1 MSALP
6 TNAEE
11 LALRLADPMWR
22 LANLYYI
29 TVKREGE
36 EGEGKRVLFQ
46 MNRHQRR
53 FVERLWH
60 RNIII
65 KARQLGFTTLICI
78 LWLDHALFNKDQ
90 RCGIVA
96 QDDGAAKVIFR
107 DKVKYAYDN
116 LPETLRQAMPLAKD
130 AADELLFEHNNSS
143 IRVATSMR
151 SGTLDRLHVS
161 EFGKICAKFP
171 DKANEVITGSIPA
184 AEAGIV
190 VIESTTE
197 GQEGAL
203 FDYTQL
209 ALKKQLQRLKLTRK
223 DFRLHFFPWY
233 EADEYRMDSG
243 TVQVSDEDHDY
254 FDKLERIT
262 GFKID
267 ADQRAWYVATRDTD
281 FVGREE
287 KMWQEY
293 PATIDEAFQQSNEG
307 AYYLKDM
314 AKLRRRGG
322 ILQVPL
328 LDVPVYTFW
337 DIGRG
342 DGTAFWLMQ
351 RSRAGDR
358 FIGYHENHL
367 EDLRYYANWLFEWG
381 KAHELPFARHFLPH
395 DAAHRKLSDY
405 NKTTEEMLN
414 ELGVKPTTIV
424 PPITDLQTG
433 IQATRRAL
441 RDIVFDELT
450 TKEGVQKIDGY
461 SRTWNK
467 AHGKWV
473 DTPNK
478 LNGCSEGADALRQYA
493 QARQAGLIPE
503 AITYDPLPPAE
514 QPERDEESDED
525 VVDWRL

>member
-1 MSALP
+1 MSAPP

-11 LALRLADPMWR
+11 LALNLADPMWR
-22 LANLYYI
+22 LESLYYI
-29 TVKREGE
+29 TTKREGE
-36 EGEGKRVLFQ
+36 TGEGKRLLFK
-46 MNRHQRR
+46 MNPAQRR
-53 FVERLWH
+53 FVEKLWH

-65 KARQLGFTTLICI
+65 KCRQRGFTTLICI

-96 QDDGAAKVIFR
+96 QDDGAAKAIFR

-116 LPETLRQAMPLAKD
+116 LPESLRNAMPLSKD
-130 AADELLFEHNNSS
+130 AADELLFAHNNSS
-143 IRVATSMR
+143 VRVATSMR

-161 EFGKICAKFP
+161 EFGKICAKYP

-184 AEAGIV
+184 AEAGVV

-203 FDYTQL
+203 YDYTQL
-209 ALKKQLQRLKLTRK
+209 ALKKQQQRHKLTRK
-223 DFRLHFFPWY
+223 DYRLQFFPWWD
-233 EADEYRMDSG
+233 ADEYRMDPVG
-243 TVQVSDEDHDY
+243 VHISDPDHDY
-254 FDKLERIT
+254 FNAIERT
-262 GFKID
+262 EGCSID
-267 ADQRAWYVATRDTD
+267 AGQRAWYVATRDTD

-293 PATIDEAFQQSNEG
+293 PSTIDEAFQSSNDG

-322 ILQVPL
+322 ILDLPL

-337 DIGRG
+337 DIGNT
-342 DGTAFWLMQ
+342 DGCGIWLMQ

-358 FIGYHENHL
+358 FIGYHEEHG
-367 EDLRYYANWLFEWG
+367 EDLRHYAHWLAEWG
-381 KAHELPFARHFLPH
+381 KDNELRFAKHFLPH

-414 ELGVKPTTIV
+414 GLGVNNTVIV

-433 IQATRRAL
+433 IQATRRAM
-441 RDIVFDELT
+441 RDIVFDET
-450 TKEGVQKIDGY
+450 RCKAGIARIDGY

-467 AHGKWV
+467 TLGKWI

-478 LNGCSEGADALRQYA
+478 TNGCSEGADALRQYA
-493 QARQAGLIPE
+493 QAREAGLIPD
-503 AITYDPLPPAE
+503 ATTYDPLPPRPDLDREERAE
-514 QPERDEESDED
+514 PP
-525 VVDWRL
+525 DWRL

>member
-1 MSALP
+1 MSAFP
-6 TNAEE
+6 TTAEE
-11 LALRLADPMWR
+11 LALHLADPMWR
-22 LANLYYI
+22 LENLYYI
-29 TVKREGE
+29 TSKRDAADD
-36 EGEGKRVLFQ
+36 GEGKRVLFR

-60 RNIII
+60 RNIIL
-65 KARQLGFTTLICI
+65 KSRQLGFTTLVCI

-116 LPETLRQAMPLAKD
+116 LPESLRAAMPLAKD
-130 AADELLFEHNNSS
+130 AADELLFAHNNSS

-161 EFGKICAKFP
+161 EFGRICAKYP
-171 DKANEVITGSIPA
+171 EKAAEVVTGSIPA
-184 AEAGIV
+184 AEAGVI
-190 VIESTTE
+190 VIEATAE
-197 GQEGAL
+197 GQEGA
-203 FDYTQL
+203 FYDYTQL
-209 ALKKQLQRLKLTRK
+209 AQKKAQQRHKLTRK
-223 DFRLHFFPWY
+223 DFRLHFFPWWQ
-233 EADEYRMDSG
+233 ADEYRMDASG
-243 TVQVSDEDHDY
+243 VAVSYEDHDY
-254 FDKLERIT
+254 FDKIERT
-262 GFKID
+262 EGCRID
-267 ADQRAWYVATRDTD
+267 AEQRAWYVATRDND

-293 PATIDEAFQQSNEG
+293 PSTADEAFQQSGDG

-322 ILQVPL
+322 ILAVPL

-337 DIGRG
+337 DIGNT
-342 DGTAFWLMQ
+342 DGCAIWLLQ

-358 FIGYHENHL
+358 FVGYHEEHG
-367 EDLRYYANWLFEWG
+367 EDLRHYAHWLAEWG
-381 KAHELPFARHFLPH
+381 RTEELRFAKHFLPH
-395 DAAHRKLSDY
+395 DAQHRKLSDY

-414 ELGVKPTTIV
+414 ELGVNNTVIV

-441 RDIVFDELT
+441 RDVVFDET
-450 TKEGVQKIDGY
+450 RCKQGIARIDGY

-467 AHGKWV
+467 GLGKWI
-473 DTPNK
+473 DSPNK
-478 LNGCSEGADALRQYA
+478 TNGCSEGADALRQYA
-493 QARQAGLIPE
+493 QAREAGMIPD
-503 AITYDPLPPAE
+503 AATYDPLP
-514 QPERDEESDED
+514 RSFDDEANRPPPPP
-525 VVDWRL
+525 DWRL

>member
-29 TVKREGE
+29 TVKKEGE

-46 MNRHQRR
+46 INRHQRR

-60 RNIII
+60 RNIIL

-96 QDDGAAKVIFR
+96 QDDGAAKAIFR

-116 LPETLRQAMPLAKD
+116 LPESLKQAMPLAKD
-130 AADELLFEHNNSS
+130 AADELLFDHNNSS

-161 EFGKICAKFP
+161 EFGRICAKYP
-171 DKANEVITGSIPA
+171 DKANEVITGSLPA

-190 VIESTTE
+190 IIESTAE
-197 GQEGAL
+197 GQEGA
-203 FDYTQL
+203 FYDYTQL
-209 ALKKQLQRLKLTRK
+209 AQKKQQQRHKLTRK
-223 DFRLHFFPWY
+223 DFRLHFFPWWQ
-233 EADEYRMDSG
+233 ADEYRMESSS
-243 TVQVSDEDHDY
+243 VAVSVEDHDY
-254 FDKLERIT
+254 FDKIERT
-262 GFKID
+262 EDCRID
-267 ADQRAWYVATRDTD
+267 LDQRAWYVATRDTD

-293 PATIDEAFQQSNEG
+293 PSTADEAFQQSNDG

-322 ILQVPL
+322 VLQVPL

-337 DIGRG
+337 DIGNT
-342 DGTAFWLMQ
+342 DGCALWLMQ

-358 FIGYHENHL
+358 FVGYHEEHG
-367 EDLRYYANWLFEWG
+367 EDLRHYATWLADWG
-381 KAHELPFARHFLPH
+381 AEQELRFAKHFLPH

-405 NKTTEEMLN
+405 NKSTEEMLN
-414 ELGVKPTTIV
+414 ELGVNNTVIV

-441 RDIVFDELT
+441 RTVVFDET
-450 TKEGVQKIDGY
+450 RCKQGIARIDGY

-467 AHGKWV
+467 TLGKWI

-478 LNGCSEGADALRQYA
+478 TNGCSEGADALRQYA
-493 QARQAGLIPE
+493 QANEAGLIPE
-503 AITYDPLPPAE
+503 ATTYDPLPPAARE
-514 QPERDEESDED
+514 PRDEDADET
-525 VVDWRL
+525 VDWRL

>member
-22 LANLYYI
+22 LANLYFI
-29 TVKREGE
+29 TVKAEGE

-53 FVERLWH
+53 FVERMWH

-96 QDDGAAKVIFR
+96 QDDGAAKAIFR

-116 LPETLRQAMPLAKD
+116 LPESLRAAMPLAKD
-130 AADELLFEHNNSS
+130 AADELLFAHNNSS

-161 EFGKICAKFP
+161 EFGKICAKYP
-171 DKANEVITGSIPA
+171 DKAAEVITGSIPA

-209 ALKKQLQRLKLTRK
+209 ALKKQQQRHKLTRK
-223 DFRLHFFPWY
+223 DYRLHFFPWWDA
-233 EADEYRMDSG
+233 EEYRMDSAG
-243 TVQVSDEDHDY
+243 VPISDEDHDY
-254 FDKLERIT
+254 FDKIQVTERC
-262 GFKID
+262 KID
-267 ADQRAWYVATRDTD
+267 LDQRAWYVATRDTD

-293 PATIDEAFQQSNEG
+293 PSTIDEAFQQSNDG

-322 ILQVPL
+322 ILDVPL
-328 LDVPVYTFW
+328 LDVPVYSFW
-337 DIGRG
+337 DIGNT
-342 DGTAFWLMQ
+342 DGCAMWLMQ

-358 FIGYHENHL
+358 FVGYHEEHG
-367 EDLRYYANWLFEWG
+367 EDLRYYAKWLFDWG
-381 KAHELPFARHFLPH
+381 AEHELRFAKHYLPH

-405 NKTTEEMLN
+405 NKSTEEMLN
-414 ELGVKPTTIV
+414 ELGVDNTVIV

-441 RDIVFDELT
+441 RDVVIDET
-450 TKEGVQKIDGY
+450 RCKQGIARIDGY

-467 AHGKWV
+467 TLGKWI

-478 LNGCSEGADALRQYA
+478 TNGCSEGADAIRQYA
-493 QARQAGLIPE
+493 QAREAGLIPE
-503 AITYDPLPPAE
+503 AATYDPLPPTPGDARE
-514 QPERDEESDED
+514 EEADEI
-525 VVDWRL
+525 VDWRL

>member
-6 TNAEE
+6 TSAES
-11 LALRLADPMWR
+11 LALCLADPMWR
-22 LANLYYI
+22 LSHLYYI
-29 TVKREGE
+29 TTKKEGD

-65 KARQLGFTTLICI
+65 KARQLGMTTLICI
-78 LWLDHALFNKDQ
+78 LWLDHALFNRDQ

-96 QDDGAAKVIFR
+96 QDDGAAKAIFR

-116 LPETLRQAMPLAKD
+116 LPESLRQAMPLSKD
-130 AADELLFEHNNSS
+130 AADELLFAHNNSS

-161 EFGKICAKFP
+161 EFGKICAKYP

-190 VIESTTE
+190 IIESTTE
-197 GQEGAL
+197 GQDGAL

-209 ALKKQLQRLKLTRK
+209 ALKKQQQRHKLTRK
-223 DFRLHFFPWY
+223 DYRLHFFPWWQ
-233 EADEYRMDSG
+233 ADEYRMDATG
-243 TVQVSDEDHDY
+243 VQVSADDHDY
-254 FDKLERIT
+254 FSTVERT
-262 GFKID
+262 EGCRID
-267 ADQRAWYVATRDTD
+267 PDQRAWYVATRDTD

-293 PATIDEAFQQSNEG
+293 PSTIDEAFQHSNEG

-322 ILQVPL
+322 ILDVPL

-337 DIGRG
+337 DIGNT
-342 DGTAFWLMQ
+342 DGCALWLMQ

-358 FIGYHENHL
+358 MVGYHEEHG
-367 EDLRYYANWLFEWG
+367 EDLRHYARWLFDW
-381 KAHELPFARHFLPH
+381 ANDNELPFAQHFLPH

-405 NKTTEEMLN
+405 NKSTEEMLN
-414 ELGVKPTTIV
+414 ELGVNNTVIV

-441 RDIVFDELT
+441 RDVVFDET
-450 TKEGVQKIDGY
+450 RCKQGITRIDGY

-467 AHGKWV
+467 TLGKWI

-478 LNGCSEGADALRQYA
+478 TNGCSEGADALRQYA
-493 QARQAGLIPE
+493 QAREAGLIPDP
-503 AITYDPLPPAE
+503 ATYDPLPRRPDLEREDRAE
-514 QPERDEESDED
+514 PP
-525 VVDWRL
+525 DWRL